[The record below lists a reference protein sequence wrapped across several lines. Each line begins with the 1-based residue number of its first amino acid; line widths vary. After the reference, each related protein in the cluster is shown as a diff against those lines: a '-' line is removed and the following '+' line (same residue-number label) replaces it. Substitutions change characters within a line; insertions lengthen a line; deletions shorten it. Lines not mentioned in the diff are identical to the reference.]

1 MLNEQHPG
9 SAHVRSVGLG
19 GGDDADIWDRA
30 KSGGFVVITKDADFE
45 QRSFLHGAPPKV
57 IWLRLGNCSA
67 QEAKAFVERH
77 LPLMEEFV
85 NDPATALLVIPPTL
99 RVA

>member
-1 MLNEQHPG
+1 MLDEKHPG
-9 SAHVRSVGLG
+9 STHVRNVELG

-30 KSGGFVVITKDADFE
+30 KTGGFVVITKDADFE

-67 QEAKAFVERH
+67 QEARAFVLRH
-77 LPLMEEFV
+77 LPLMEEFTA
-85 NDPATALLVIPPTL
+85 DPSSALLVIPPTL